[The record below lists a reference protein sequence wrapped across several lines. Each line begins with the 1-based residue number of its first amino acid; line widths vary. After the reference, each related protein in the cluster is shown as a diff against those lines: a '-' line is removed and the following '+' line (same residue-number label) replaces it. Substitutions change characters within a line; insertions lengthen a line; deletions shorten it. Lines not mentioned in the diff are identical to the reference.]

1 MNGVTATVH
10 TKELSDPSFVSIARG
25 PYDFWSREVLGD
37 GVANKLLAII
47 REKVDLSDADNAP
60 TKGEIGVLGGRA
72 VSRGLEVPGLGRV
85 FVKKYAHGG
94 LLRAIT
100 ASKFIGFGACRAQ
113 QEFQMLERVRAL
125 GVRSP
130 RPLVF
135 VKKGAFV
142 YSTWLIM
149 EEIQNV
155 RSLVE
160 ISVDDPDSLH
170 DSMRLAGEQIGLLIK
185 NRILHIDLHPGNIL
199 VDASGGVYIVD
210 FDKARSYV
218 GSAWALRDMYLRR
231 WRRAVIKHKLS
242 PILTELMSL
251 SLRSYNE

>member
-1 MNGVTATVH
+1 MNGVVATVEN
-10 TKELSDPSFVSIARG
+10 KEVADVPFVAMPRG
-25 PYDFWSREVLGD
+25 PYVFWSREELGE
-37 GVANKLLAII
+37 GVANRLLAII
-47 REKVDLSDADNAP
+47 REKIDPEEGNDSA

-72 VSRGLEVPGLGRV
+72 VSRGLEVEGLGRV

-94 LLRAIT
+94 LLRAFT

-113 QEFQMLERVRAL
+113 QEFLMLERVRSL
-125 GVRSP
+125 GIRSP

-135 VKKGAFV
+135 VKKGAMV

-149 EEIQNV
+149 EELRDV

-160 ISVDDPDSLH
+160 MSVDDPDSLH
-170 DSMRLAGEQIGLLIK
+170 DSMRLAGDQIGILIK

-199 VDASGGVYIVD
+199 VGSDGGVYIVD
-210 FDKARSYV
+210 FDKARTFM

-242 PILTELMSL
+242 PVLTELMSL